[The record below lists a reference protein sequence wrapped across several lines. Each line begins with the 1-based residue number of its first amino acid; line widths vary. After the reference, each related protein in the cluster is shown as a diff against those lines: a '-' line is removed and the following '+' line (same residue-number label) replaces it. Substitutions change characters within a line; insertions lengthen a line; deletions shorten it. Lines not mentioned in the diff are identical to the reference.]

1 MALKHVYFAG
11 RDQVR
16 FSWAR
21 HRFAFIPSGV
31 PDDFDFA
38 RLEHMVVLKLDG
50 KLGDTQAMTHFYANV
65 QRHCPNLH
73 LSVVCPDNLVPVY
86 RDVLHFDT
94 VLPSSRKPKAAEIKS
109 ICTRLTS
116 SAPPVDLVVSTEGCY
131 RPRDFIFNYELKPRF
146 VAGCDARLQGKEINL
161 FLFDPDSDRR
171 HITQCFC
178 DFMARGHLAYEPVSY
193 VPLYTPE
200 ILGAVQ
206 TSLGLAPNAR
216 MEQDADADAEAAA
229 PLLQKQQPRS
239 APLIVGINPCGAP
252 QARRF
257 SVPMVVS
264 LIVAVQRYWLE
275 HHLQAQHQLKI
286 LLMCPDSLR
295 DFQQAVQ
302 QQLQGV
308 IATAAAGTEAGTG
321 DDAAGMTGLRLEGV
335 EPPELMFLPS
345 SCSVEEYAAH
355 IACLA
360 ALVTVDTAAVH
371 LACASHIPQL
381 CFYLGDANSFE
392 DKRWAPVGARAQV
405 VRPQTERLDQME
417 QKTFVAMSMQFLQQ
431 VLPQ

>member
-1 MALKHVYFAG
+1 
-11 RDQVR
+11 
-16 FSWAR
+16 
-21 HRFAFIPSGV
+21 
-31 PDDFDFA
+31 
-38 RLEHMVVLKLDG
+38 MV
-50 KLGDTQAMTHFYANV
+50 
-65 QRHCPNLH
+65 
-73 LSVVCPDNLVPVY
+73 
-86 RDVLHFDT
+86 
-94 VLPSSRKPKAAEIKS
+94 
-109 ICTRLTS
+109 
-116 SAPPVDLVVSTEGCY
+116 
-131 RPRDFIFNYELKPRF
+131 
-146 VAGCDARLQGKEINL
+146 
-161 FLFDPDSDRR
+161 
-171 HITQCFC
+171 
-178 DFMARGHLAYEPVSY
+178 
-193 VPLYTPE
+193 
-200 ILGAVQ
+200 
-206 TSLGLAPNAR
+206 
-216 MEQDADADAEAAA
+216 
-229 PLLQKQQPRS
+229 
-239 APLIVGINPCGAP
+239 
-252 QARRF
+252 
-257 SVPMVVS
+257 
-264 LIVAVQRYWLE
+264 VQRYWLE